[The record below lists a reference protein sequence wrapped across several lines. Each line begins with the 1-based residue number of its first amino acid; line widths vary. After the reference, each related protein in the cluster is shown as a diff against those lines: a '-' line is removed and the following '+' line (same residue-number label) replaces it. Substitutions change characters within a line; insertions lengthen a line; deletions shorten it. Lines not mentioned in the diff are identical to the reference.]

1 MGTRVV
7 RECCQTK
14 QSSSYLNI
22 TSDLGHSFEY
32 QDDESILINPVSYK
46 EDSNTKKA
54 CVEFGSNYIRLSA
67 AMPLEV
73 PVSFNFECPK
83 PINKLGSD
91 ILLVLEL
98 SDATVEWLDVMKAAL
113 IGIVHTLSPNDRVGI
128 LGFNSRVMKLSGL
141 VAGDVSGKLKL
152 ERTIRDMK
160 AEGSADLLEAV
171 RLALYL
177 LKGRLFVNNNASVM
191 LFSATPDEFP
201 DSAMERAENCFTEY
215 KDLEYS
221 INCFGLGNFHNSE
234 LLNFISLSGI
244 YTYIPHPVSLTK
256 LLASVFP
263 SIQTGKIHNLSLSL
277 SVSSLLPVEIS
288 KIFQHP
294 SSLDYGSTLNIIF
307 LLNFGIAHEN
317 AKDRVHINA
326 KISHKF
332 DCFECSGSIDVYG
345 PAWNIE
351 EIVPEE
357 GVMIDFFK
365 EKTVQ
370 NLLMAMDKDFNVA
383 VKIVE
388 GTIFEGKMSSV
399 GNCEDMTRFLRKI
412 ENLKE
417 NLMACG
423 RWTEE
428 IRAVIYSFIRS
439 LWGKSLKNIGN

>member
-7 RECCQTK
+7 KECCQTK

-46 EDSNTKKA
+46 DDSNTKKA

-83 PINKLGSD
+83 PINILGND
-91 ILLVLEL
+91 ILFVLEL
-98 SDATVEWLDVMKAAL
+98 SDATVEWLEVMKAAL
-113 IGIVHTLSPNDRVGI
+113 IGVVQMVGPNDRIGI
-128 LGFNSRVMKLSGL
+128 LGFNNRVIKLSGL

-152 ERTIRDMK
+152 ERVIRDMK

-177 LKGRLFVNNNASVM
+177 LKGRLFVNNNASVI
-191 LFSATPDEFP
+191 LFSVTPDEFP
-201 DSAMERAENCFTEY
+201 ESAMERAEHCFTEY

-221 INCFGLGNFHNSE
+221 INGFGLGDFHNSE
-234 LLNFISLSGI
+234 LLNYISLSGV
-244 YTYIPHPVSLTK
+244 YTYIPHPVSFNKHLT
-256 LLASVFP
+256 SVFP
-263 SIQTGKIHNLSLSL
+263 SILTGKIHNLALSL

-307 LLNFGIAHEN
+307 LMNFAIVNEN

-351 EIVPEE
+351 EILPDE

-370 NLLMAMDKDFNVA
+370 NLLMAMDKEFNVA

-399 GNCEDMTRFLRKI
+399 GNCEKMTQFLRKI

-417 NLMACG
+417 NLVTVG

-428 IRAVIYSFIRS
+428 IKAVIYSFIRR
-439 LWGKSLKNIGN
+439 LWGKSLKNFDN